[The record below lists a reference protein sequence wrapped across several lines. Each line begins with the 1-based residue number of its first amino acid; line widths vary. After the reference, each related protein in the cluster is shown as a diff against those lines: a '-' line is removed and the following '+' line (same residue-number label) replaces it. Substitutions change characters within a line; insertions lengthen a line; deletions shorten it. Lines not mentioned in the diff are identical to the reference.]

1 MLLIGAEAPGTG
13 RCEGADFDRGSLS
26 TNTRG
31 VSRGVKSPTLKDS
44 AMANARLRRASPSSS
59 WRQRPQQGRKR
70 GGRWAKVHTP
80 NFLGHKLMIIA
91 KLTTAF
97 LRIAIQIYGSSKPGK
112 ARKKEQQRWQAG
124 TVAELPPQASTS
136 RRCDIAGARD
146 CQIQA
151 DLHPAALEVLPVAA
165 PQLLQRNEALL
176 LPGALVGGDCAGPI
190 LTPRRQAST
199 GPRGKRRS
207 RQGCRRCPRAHVHH
221 GHVCITAMHAS
232 RPCMHHGRG
241 RSPVARPLHGFAQQ
255 ACQGGAVEG
264 CQGLLL
270 HN

>member
-1 MLLIGAEAPGTG
+1 
-13 RCEGADFDRGSLS
+13 
-26 TNTRG
+26 
-31 VSRGVKSPTLKDS
+31 
-44 AMANARLRRASPSSS
+44 MANARLRRASPSSS

-80 NFLGHKLMIIA
+80 NFLGHKLMIIV

-176 LPGALVGGDCAGPI
+176 LPGALVQDCAGPI

-207 RQGCRRCPRAHVHH
+207 LQGCRRCPRAHVHH

-232 RPCMHHGRG
+232 RPGAQPCCTPAAWFCPAGMPRWRCRG
-241 RSPVARPLHGFAQQ
+241 LP
-255 ACQGGAVEG
+255 
-264 CQGLLL
+264 GLLTIKVL
-270 HN
+270 VLSFGSAERSLGAGS